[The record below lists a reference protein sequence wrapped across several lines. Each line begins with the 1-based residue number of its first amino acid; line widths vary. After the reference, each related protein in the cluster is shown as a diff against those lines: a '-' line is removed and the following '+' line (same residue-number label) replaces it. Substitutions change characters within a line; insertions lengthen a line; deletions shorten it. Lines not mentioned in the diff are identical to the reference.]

1 MPEQQFTKEM
11 TEALNTRA
19 VKVKKIKLVLSGQ
32 PNLIF
37 LLFKEEIFFHPD
49 WGPFSGGWYKIRRL
63 ADYPQLVRLKEPAWL
78 GMMQERDNMACC
90 PWLSARLSGVN
101 QPHWDHWE

>member
-37 LLFKEEIFFHPD
+37 LPFKEEIFFTQT
-49 WGPFSGGWYKIRRL
+49 G
-63 ADYPQLVRLKEPAWL
+63 A
-78 GMMQERDNMACC
+78 
-90 PWLSARLSGVN
+90 LSVVVDIKLEDLQTTHS
-101 QPHWDHWE
+101 